1 AGCRAS
7 ACRRG
12 SSGGRP
18 RRSAAA
24 AYPVGRDRCARAAPR
39 PSVRASGGPT
49 LALPKW
55 HSRSAAFARSDATTP
70 RPLEVAPSSRAKL
83 DLPEPGLLGENRSM
97 RFLVPA
103 AMAVVAAGAAASPPA
118 STGAV
123 PREGVVLLELFTPQ
137 GCSSCPP
144 ADRVLSALG
153 QDESLRERVV
163 PLAFHV
169 DYWDRIGW
177 TDPFGS
183 SRWSARQEAYGRR
196 FRLDGVY
203 TPQLVLDGRAEMNG
217 SQEARIRAEIARG
230 LERLPVARVDLA
242 AARGEG
248 AAEAVITVGAE
259 MLEARDGKLD
269 LLLAVFEN

>member
-1 AGCRAS
+1 
-7 ACRRG
+7 
-12 SSGGRP
+12 
-18 RRSAAA
+18 
-24 AYPVGRDRCARAAPR
+24 
-39 PSVRASGGPT
+39 
-49 LALPKW
+49 
-55 HSRSAAFARSDATTP
+55 ARSDATTL
-70 RPLEVAPSSRAKL
+70 RPSEVAPSSRAQL
-83 DLPEPGLLGENRSM
+83 DLPAPRRLGENRAM
-97 RFLVPA
+97 RVLVA
-103 AMAVVAAGAAASPPA
+103 VAMIAVAAVVAVAIGATLCPAA
-118 STGAV
+118 STGTV
-123 PREGVVLLELFTPQ
+123 PREGVVLLELFTAQ

-177 TDPFGS
+177 TDPLGS
-183 SRWSARQEAYGRR
+183 ARWSARQEGYGRR
-196 FRLDGVY
+196 CRLDGVY
-203 TPQLVLDGRAEMNG
+203 TLQLVLDGRAEMNG

>member
-1 AGCRAS
+1 
-7 ACRRG
+7 
-12 SSGGRP
+12 
-18 RRSAAA
+18 
-24 AYPVGRDRCARAAPR
+24 
-39 PSVRASGGPT
+39 
-49 LALPKW
+49 
-55 HSRSAAFARSDATTP
+55 
-70 RPLEVAPSSRAKL
+70 
-83 DLPEPGLLGENRSM
+83 M

-123 PREGVVLLELFTPQ
+123 PREGVVLLELFTAQ

-230 LERLPVARVDLA
+230 LERPPVARVDLA

-269 LLLAVFEN
+269 LLLAVFENGVVTAVARGENEGAVLRNDFVVRRLETVLSLGGRAGTSRSREIKVKLDLAWRPEHLGVAAFLQDPRSLEIVGAAAKPLH